1 MLTIDVNYSV
11 DNKHLP
17 DANELRRWASAAY
30 LADGNAE
37 LALTIVDSREIAE
50 LNQRFR
56 GKNSAT
62 NVLSFPA
69 ESLPVDNVIHLGDIV
84 LCDTVIENEAARQQK
99 KASSHWAHMVVHGML
114 HLQKY
119 DHSNEK
125 EAEIMESMEIDI
137 LNRLGIANPYL
148 IPQINEAE
156 S

>member
-1 MLTIDVNYSV
+1 MLTVDVNYSV
-11 DNKHLP
+11 DNKLLP
-17 DANELRRWASAAY
+17 EANELRRWASAAY
-30 LADGNAE
+30 LADDDAE
-37 LALTIVDSREIAE
+37 LALTIVGSREIAE
-50 LNQRFR
+50 LNQQFR

-69 ESLPVDNVIHLGDIV
+69 ELPPVNRIVHLGDII
-84 LCDTVIENEAARQQK
+84 LCNTVIENEAAQQHK
-99 KASSHWAHMVVHGML
+99 KPSSHWAHMVVHGML

-125 EAEIMESMEIDI
+125 EAEVMESMEIEI